1 MNRLS
6 LIVNRQARSRR
17 QDTIFVALLG
27 VVTILSAAV
36 VNTAA
41 CVGLLHLG

>member
-6 LIVNRQARSRR
+6 LIATRQARSRR
-17 QDTIFVALLG
+17 QDTYFVALLG
-27 VVTILSAAV
+27 VVTTLSIAV